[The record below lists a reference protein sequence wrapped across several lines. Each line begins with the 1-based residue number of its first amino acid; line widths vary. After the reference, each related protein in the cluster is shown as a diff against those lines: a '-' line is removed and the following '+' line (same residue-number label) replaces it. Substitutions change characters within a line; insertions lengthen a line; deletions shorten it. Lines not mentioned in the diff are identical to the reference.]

1 VGSDGLLCAAAAL
14 ALAATAQSALAQGP
28 TFAVGG
34 GLSLGD
40 HRVDMGFGVEHS
52 AGTLLDLQGTVE
64 LNDRFAIAVIARTG
78 VLHPGRGATL
88 PRDVAEAGLDARYRP
103 RPWLDVEAGMR
114 VRSYTTPVGR
124 QRWTLPHLGAA
135 GRVPFALQ
143 GLQGVVA
150 LGLHPF
156 AAVSGLPDP
165 ELAISSR
172 VGMQYTRRRLSVELV
187 YALDR
192 YDFARGTVRR
202 RLEQYSSVALRLHVK
217 TAPPLR
223 RAPSPTSGS

>member
-1 VGSDGLLCAAAAL
+1 VGHRLLCAAAL
-14 ALAATAQSALAQGP
+14 ALAATARSAPAQGP

-34 GLSLGD
+34 GLTLGD
-40 HRVDMGFGVEHS
+40 HRVDMGFGLEHS
-52 AGTLLDLQGTVE
+52 TGTLFDLQLTAQV
-64 LNDRFAIAVIARTG
+64 NAKVAVAVLGQTG
-78 VLHPGRGATL
+78 VLHGGRGATL
-88 PRDVAEAGLDARYRP
+88 PRDVAEAGLDARYRAL
-103 RPWLDVEAGMR
+103 PWLDVEGGMR

-135 GRVPFALQ
+135 GRVPFALE
-143 GLQGVVA
+143 GLQGVMGVA
-150 LGLHPF
+150 LHPF

-165 ELAISSR
+165 ELAISGR
-172 VGMQYTRRRLSVELV
+172 VGMQYTRGRLTAEVV

-192 YDFARGTVRR
+192 YDFARRTMQQ
-202 RLEQYSSVALRLHVK
+202 RLEQYSSIALRLHVK